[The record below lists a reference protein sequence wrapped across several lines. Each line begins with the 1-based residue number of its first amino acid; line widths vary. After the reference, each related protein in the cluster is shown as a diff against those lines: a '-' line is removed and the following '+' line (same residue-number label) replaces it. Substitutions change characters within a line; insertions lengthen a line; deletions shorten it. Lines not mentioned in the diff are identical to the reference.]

1 MTTKTHP
8 LLLLALLLPLL
19 AGCKSHYQMT
29 GISRTRVL
37 IDARYDAH
45 PDPQGNAFLEPYK
58 AEVDKSRKPVVG
70 QLAQYMSAA
79 KPESLLSNLLSD
91 ILVYSG
97 AKFNEQPDF
106 AVYNVG
112 GIRAAMAEG
121 DVTLGNILDVAPFE
135 NKICFLTLTGEKTLE
150 LMEQIARR
158 GGEGVSHGVRMLI
171 TPQGQLLSAE
181 LNGQPI
187 DKERSYRIATLDYLA
202 EGNDQLFAFKDKQ
215 DVMAPQGDQYNVREL
230 IADYFRE
237 RTRKGEVVDS
247 RMEGR
252 IVIVNNNN

>member
-1 MTTKTHP
+1 MMNQKYP
-8 LLLLALLLPLL
+8 LLLLAVLLLALT
-19 AGCKSHYQMT
+19 GCKSQYQMT

-37 IDARYDAH
+37 IDNRYDAH
-45 PDPQGNAFLEPYK
+45 PDLEGTKLLAPYM
-58 AEVDKSRKPVVG
+58 AEVDKSRKPIVG

-91 ILVYSG
+91 ILVYSA

-112 GIRAAMAEG
+112 GIRAAMSQG

-150 LMEQIARR
+150 LMEQIAHRR
-158 GGEGVSHGVRMLI
+158 GEGVSHGVKMQI
-171 TPQGQLLSAE
+171 TPQGQLVSAE
-181 LNGQPI
+181 INGQPI
-187 DKERSYRIATLDYLA
+187 SKEKDYRIATLDYLS
-202 EGNDQLFAFKDKQ
+202 EGNDQLTAFKDKQ
-215 DVMAPQGDQYNVREL
+215 DVVAPHEDRYNVREL

-247 RMEGR
+247 QIEGR
-252 IVIVNNNN
+252 IVIVADK